1 MGLFSNQFANV
12 VEWEEYR
19 DDVIFWKWTNR
30 EIKKDSKLIIKPG
43 QDAIFLYNG
52 AVEGIFT
59 ESGNYTIDSQIIPF
73 LSTLKG
79 FKFGFN
85 SGLRAEVL
93 FVNTKEFTCNWGT
106 SSPIRLQAPG
116 LPGGLPVRSNGK
128 FSFKID
134 DYNVLI
140 EKVAGIKQQF
150 TVDDIRDRIRGI
162 LDGLLMKWITKVG
175 GDVFNLM
182 ANSVDIAKG
191 IKEDLDMELLGIG
204 LTITDFRISEFTYP
218 ENIQKRA
225 DQAAEYS
232 MIGDMNRFQQV
243 NMVDSMARGGRTGTA
258 GSNAT
263 DMANAMVGMQMGMA
277 MAGQMAGAMNQ
288 MNNAATQ
295 AAGMPVAVG
304 SFLDEVIVDIPDKI
318 ITVLIVFAILKG
330 LPKKLT
336 ALYDVN
342 ETIESLD

>member
-162 LDGLLMKWITKVG
+162 LDGMLMKWITKVG

-295 AAGMPVAVG
+295 TAGTGTAPKFCPNCGQPTNGAKFCG
-304 SFLDEVIVDIPDKI
+304 NCGTK
-318 ITVLIVFAILKG
+318 LI
-330 LPKKLT
+330 
-336 ALYDVN
+336 
-342 ETIESLD
+342 

>member
-19 DDVIFWKWTNR
+19 DDLLFWKWTNR
-30 EIKKDSKLIIKPG
+30 EIKKDSRLIIKPG

-59 ESGNYTIDSQIIPF
+59 ESGSYTIDSDIIPF

-93 FVNTKEFTCNWGT
+93 FINTKEFTCNWGT

-140 EKVAGIKQQF
+140 ERIAGVKAIF
-150 TVDDIRDRIRGI
+150 TVDDVRDRIKGI
-162 LDGLLMKWITKVG
+162 LDGLLIKWITKVG

-182 ANSVDIAKG
+182 ANATDIAKG
-191 IKEDLDMELLGIG
+191 ILEDLDMELIKIG
-204 LTITDFRISEFTYP
+204 LTMTDFRISEFTYP
-218 ENIQKRA
+218 ENISKRA
-225 DQAAEYS
+225 DQAAEYT
-232 MIGDMNRFQQV
+232 MLGDMGRFQQV
-243 NMVDSMARGGRTGTA
+243 KMVDALANSNGKGGTNMADVASG
-258 GSNAT
+258 
-263 DMANAMVGMQMGMA
+263 MMGMQMGMM
-277 MAGQMAGAMNQ
+277 MANQMTGNLQNNMNGQMNQ
-288 MNNAATQ
+288 Q
-295 AAGMPVAVG
+295 AAPTGNGTAPKFCPNRGTPTDGAKFCG
-304 SFLDEVIVDIPDKI
+304 NLGTK
-318 ITVLIVFAILKG
+318 LI
-330 LPKKLT
+330 
-336 ALYDVN
+336 
-342 ETIESLD
+342 

>member
-19 DDVIFWKWTNR
+19 DDLLFWKWTNR

-59 ESGNYTIDSQIIPF
+59 EDGSYTIDSQIIPF

-128 FSFKID
+128 FSFKIS
-134 DYNVLI
+134 DYNTLI
-140 EKVAGIKQQF
+140 EKIAGVKNIF
-150 TVDDIRDRIRGI
+150 TVDDVRDRIKGI

-182 ANSVDIAKG
+182 ANATDISKG
-191 IKEDLDMELLGIG
+191 ILEDLDMELIKLG
-204 LTITDFRISEFTYP
+204 LTMTDFRISEFTYP
-218 ENIQKRA
+218 ENISKRA
-225 DQAAEYS
+225 DQAAEYT
-232 MIGDMNRFQQV
+232 MLGDMNRYQQV
-243 NMVDSMARGGRTGTA
+243 SMIDAMTSGKTGGKTSG
-258 GSNAT
+258 NAS
-263 DMANAMVGMQMGMA
+263 DMASSMMGMQMGMM
-277 MAGQMAGAMNQ
+277 MANQMAGT
-288 MNNAATQ
+288 MNNMMQNNQQNVQQNNQQASAPVSNGTAPKFCPNCGTPTTGTKFCANCGTQ
-295 AAGMPVAVG
+295 LM
-304 SFLDEVIVDIPDKI
+304 
-318 ITVLIVFAILKG
+318 
-330 LPKKLT
+330 
-336 ALYDVN
+336 
-342 ETIESLD
+342 

>member
-59 ESGNYTIDSQIIPF
+59 ESGSYTIDSQIIPF

-191 IKEDLDMELLGIG
+191 IREDLDMELLGIG

-243 NMVDSMARGGRTGTA
+243 NVVDSMARGGRTGTA

-288 MNNAATQ
+288 MNNQMNNQTGGQ
-295 AAGMPVAVG
+295 AAGNGTAPKFCPNCGQPTNGAKFCG
-304 SFLDEVIVDIPDKI
+304 NCGTK
-318 ITVLIVFAILKG
+318 LI
-330 LPKKLT
+330 
-336 ALYDVN
+336 
-342 ETIESLD
+342 

>member
-1 MGLFSNQFANV
+1 M
-12 VEWEEYR
+12 
-19 DDVIFWKWTNR
+19 
-30 EIKKDSKLIIKPG
+30 
-43 QDAIFLYNG
+43 
-52 AVEGIFT
+52 
-59 ESGNYTIDSQIIPF
+59 
-73 LSTLKG
+73 
-79 FKFGFN
+79 
-85 SGLRAEVL
+85 
-93 FVNTKEFTCNWGT
+93 GT

-277 MAGQMAGAMNQ
+277 MANQMAGTMNQ
-288 MNNAATQ
+288 MNNQMNNQMGGQ
-295 AAGMPVAVG
+295 AAGNGVA
-304 SFLDEVIVDIPDKI
+304 
-318 ITVLIVFAILKG
+318 
-330 LPKKLT
+330 PKFCPNCGQPTNGAKFCGNCGTKL
-336 ALYDVN
+336 V
-342 ETIESLD
+342 

>member
-85 SGLRAEVL
+85 SGLRVEVL

-295 AAGMPVAVG
+295 TAGTGTAPKFCPNCGQPTNGAKFCG
-304 SFLDEVIVDIPDKI
+304 NCGTK
-318 ITVLIVFAILKG
+318 LI
-330 LPKKLT
+330 
-336 ALYDVN
+336 
-342 ETIESLD
+342 

>member
-243 NMVDSMARGGRTGTA
+243 NMVDSMARGGRKQCNGYGKCHGRNADGNGYGRSDGRSYEPDEQCSNTG
-258 GSNAT
+258 SRNR
-263 DMANAMVGMQMGMA
+263 N
-277 MAGQMAGAMNQ
+277 
-288 MNNAATQ
+288 
-295 AAGMPVAVG
+295 
-304 SFLDEVIVDIPDKI
+304 SSK
-318 ITVLIVFAILKG
+318 VL
-330 LPKKLT
+330 
-336 ALYDVN
+336 
-342 ETIESLD
+342 S

>member
-128 FSFKID
+128 FSFKVD

-182 ANSVDIAKG
+182 ANSADIAKG

-258 GSNAT
+258 GSNAM

-288 MNNAATQ
+288 MNNAAAQ
-295 AAGMPVAVG
+295 PAGAG
-304 SFLDEVIVDIPDKI
+304 
-318 ITVLIVFAILKG
+318 TV
-330 LPKKLT
+330 PKFCPNCGQPTNGAKFCSNCGNKL
-336 ALYDVN
+336 A
-342 ETIESLD
+342 

>member
-295 AAGMPVAVG
+295 AAGPGTAPKFCPNCG
-304 SFLDEVIVDIPDKI
+304 QPTNGAKFCGNCGTK
-318 ITVLIVFAILKG
+318 LI
-330 LPKKLT
+330 
-336 ALYDVN
+336 
-342 ETIESLD
+342 

>member
-277 MAGQMAGAMNQ
+277 MANQMAGAMNQ
-288 MNNAATQ
+288 MNNPMNNQMGGQ
-295 AAGMPVAVG
+295 AAGNGVA
-304 SFLDEVIVDIPDKI
+304 
-318 ITVLIVFAILKG
+318 
-330 LPKKLT
+330 PKFCPNCGQQTNGAKFCGNCGTKL
-336 ALYDVN
+336 V
-342 ETIESLD
+342 

>member
-59 ESGNYTIDSQIIPF
+59 ESGNYTIESQIIPF

-295 AAGMPVAVG
+295 TAGTGTAPKFCPNCGQPTNGAKFCG
-304 SFLDEVIVDIPDKI
+304 NCGTK
-318 ITVLIVFAILKG
+318 LI
-330 LPKKLT
+330 
-336 ALYDVN
+336 
-342 ETIESLD
+342 

>member
-232 MIGDMNRFQQV
+232 MMGDMNRFQQV

-295 AAGMPVAVG
+295 TAGTGTAPKFCPNCGQPTNGAKFCG
-304 SFLDEVIVDIPDKI
+304 NCGTK
-318 ITVLIVFAILKG
+318 LI
-330 LPKKLT
+330 
-336 ALYDVN
+336 
-342 ETIESLD
+342 

>member
-59 ESGNYTIDSQIIPF
+59 ESGSYTIDSQIIPF

-277 MAGQMAGAMNQ
+277 MANQMAGTMNQ
-288 MNNAATQ
+288 MNNQMNNQMGGQ
-295 AAGMPVAVG
+295 AAGNGVA
-304 SFLDEVIVDIPDKI
+304 
-318 ITVLIVFAILKG
+318 
-330 LPKKLT
+330 PKFCPNCGQPTNGAKFCGNCGTKL
-336 ALYDVN
+336 V
-342 ETIESLD
+342 

>member
-263 DMANAMVGMQMGMA
+263 DMANAMVTMQ
-277 MAGQMAGAMNQ
+277 QHRQ
-288 MNNAATQ
+288 QEPEQLQSSVLTVDSQLTVRSSVAT
-295 AAGMPVAVG
+295 VER
-304 SFLDEVIVDIPDKI
+304 S
-318 ITVLIVFAILKG
+318 
-330 LPKKLT
+330 
-336 ALYDVN
+336 
-342 ETIESLD
+342 

>member
-277 MAGQMAGAMNQ
+277 MAGQMTGAMNQ

-295 AAGMPVAVG
+295 TAGTGTAPKFCPNCGQPTNGAKFCG
-304 SFLDEVIVDIPDKI
+304 NCGTK
-318 ITVLIVFAILKG
+318 LI
-330 LPKKLT
+330 
-336 ALYDVN
+336 
-342 ETIESLD
+342 

>member
-175 GDVFNLM
+175 GDVFNIM

-295 AAGMPVAVG
+295 TAGTGTAPKFCPNCGQPTNGAKFCG
-304 SFLDEVIVDIPDKI
+304 NCGTK
-318 ITVLIVFAILKG
+318 LI
-330 LPKKLT
+330 
-336 ALYDVN
+336 
-342 ETIESLD
+342 

>member
-232 MIGDMNRFQQV
+232 MIGDMNRFKQV

-295 AAGMPVAVG
+295 AAGTGTAPKFCPNCGQPTNGAKFCG
-304 SFLDEVIVDIPDKI
+304 NCGTK
-318 ITVLIVFAILKG
+318 LI
-330 LPKKLT
+330 
-336 ALYDVN
+336 
-342 ETIESLD
+342 

>member
-106 SSPIRLQAPG
+106 SSPIRLQAP
-116 LPGGLPVRSNGK
+116 GLPVRSNGK

-295 AAGMPVAVG
+295 TAGTGTAPKFCPNCGQPTNGAKFCG
-304 SFLDEVIVDIPDKI
+304 NCGTK
-318 ITVLIVFAILKG
+318 LI
-330 LPKKLT
+330 
-336 ALYDVN
+336 
-342 ETIESLD
+342 

>member
-30 EIKKDSKLIIKPG
+30 EIKKDSRLIIKPG
-43 QDAIFLYNG
+43 QDAIFMYNG

-59 ESGNYTIDSQIIPF
+59 ESGSYTIDSQIIPF

-128 FSFKID
+128 FSFKVD

-140 EKVAGIKQQF
+140 EKVAGVKQQY
-150 TVDDIRDRIRGI
+150 TVEDIRARIRGV

-182 ANSVDIAKG
+182 ANAVDIAKG
-191 IKEDLDMELLGIG
+191 IKEDLDMELLSIGI
-204 LTITDFRISEFTYP
+204 TITDFRISEFTYP

-225 DQAAEYS
+225 DQAAEYT

-243 NMVDSMARGGRTGTA
+243 AMVDSMAKGGHGATA

-263 DMANAMVGMQMGMA
+263 DMANTMVGMQMGMA
-277 MAGQMAGAMNQ
+277 MASQMTGAMNQ
-288 MNNAATQ
+288 MNNAAANT
-295 AAGMPVAVG
+295 AAQNTAGGVVPKFCPECG
-304 SFLDEVIVDIPDKI
+304 SPTNGAKFC
-318 ITVLIVFAILKG
+318 G
-330 LPKKLT
+330 NCGNKL
-336 ALYDVN
+336 V
-342 ETIESLD
+342 

>member
-191 IKEDLDMELLGIG
+191 IKEDLDMKLLGIG

-295 AAGMPVAVG
+295 TAGTGTAPKFCPNCGQPTNGAKFCG
-304 SFLDEVIVDIPDKI
+304 NCGTK
-318 ITVLIVFAILKG
+318 LI
-330 LPKKLT
+330 
-336 ALYDVN
+336 
-342 ETIESLD
+342 

>member
-295 AAGMPVAVG
+295 AAGIGTAPKFCPNCGQPTNGAKFCG
-304 SFLDEVIVDIPDKI
+304 NCGTK
-318 ITVLIVFAILKG
+318 LI
-330 LPKKLT
+330 
-336 ALYDVN
+336 
-342 ETIESLD
+342 

>member
-295 AAGMPVAVG
+295 AAGTGTSPKFCPNCGQPTNGAKFCG
-304 SFLDEVIVDIPDKI
+304 NCGTK
-318 ITVLIVFAILKG
+318 LI
-330 LPKKLT
+330 
-336 ALYDVN
+336 
-342 ETIESLD
+342 

>member
-59 ESGNYTIDSQIIPF
+59 ESGSYTIDSQIIPF

-182 ANSVDIAKG
+182 SNSVDIAKG

-243 NMVDSMARGGRTGTA
+243 NMVDSMARGGHAGTA

-277 MAGQMAGAMNQ
+277 MANQMAGTMNQ
-288 MNNAATQ
+288 MNTPMNNQMGGQ
-295 AAGMPVAVG
+295 AAGNGVA
-304 SFLDEVIVDIPDKI
+304 
-318 ITVLIVFAILKG
+318 
-330 LPKKLT
+330 PKFCPNCGQPTNGAKFCGNCGTKL
-336 ALYDVN
+336 A
-342 ETIESLD
+342 

>member
-19 DDVIFWKWTNR
+19 DDIIFWKWTNR

-59 ESGNYTIDSQIIPF
+59 ESGSYTIDSQIIPF

-140 EKVAGIKQQF
+140 EKVAGVKQQF

-175 GDVFNLM
+175 VDVFNLM

-243 NMVDSMARGGRTGTA
+243 GMVDSMAKGGRTGSA

-277 MAGQMAGAMNQ
+277 MANQMAGAMNQ
-288 MNNAATQ
+288 MNSGVSGTGAAPKFCPNCGQPTN
-295 AAGMPVAVG
+295 G
-304 SFLDEVIVDIPDKI
+304 SKFCGNCG
-318 ITVLIVFAILKG
+318 T
-330 LPKKLT
+330 KLM
-336 ALYDVN
+336 
-342 ETIESLD
+342 

>member
-12 VEWEEYR
+12 VEWDEYR

-295 AAGMPVAVG
+295 TAGTGTAPKFCPNCGQPTNGAKFCG
-304 SFLDEVIVDIPDKI
+304 NCGTK
-318 ITVLIVFAILKG
+318 LI
-330 LPKKLT
+330 
-336 ALYDVN
+336 
-342 ETIESLD
+342 

>member
-295 AAGMPVAVG
+295 AGTAPKFCPNCGQPTNGAKFCG
-304 SFLDEVIVDIPDKI
+304 NCGTK
-318 ITVLIVFAILKG
+318 LI
-330 LPKKLT
+330 
-336 ALYDVN
+336 
-342 ETIESLD
+342 